1 MTSDVFTDLL
11 TQLNRRYRKQNRKI
25 LLMLDNCSSHPKINL
40 TNIELLF
47 LPPNS
52 TSRTQPLDAGII
64 RSFKQRYRNQSLEY
78 IIQCLESEENCEKV
92 IRRLNLLNAIH
103 FMDSSLK
110 SIPSSVFINCFK
122 TCGIEFESEVVCEN
136 SDQLIVST
144 EHWNQMR
151 QTLNLDFDSFE
162 LMVSFDDRLIC
173 RQELTDEEILE
184 SVRSPIP
191 VDSDE
196 TDIETEEINNEIDMN
211 QKIPNNIEALKNI
224 NNLRLYLGLLESVD
238 HSYYDSLNE
247 LEKLV
252 LNNKQNSKQT
262 LITDFFQNNQ

>member
-1 MTSDVFTDLL
+1 M
-11 TQLNRRYRKQNRKI
+11 
-25 LLMLDNCSSHPKINL
+25 
-40 TNIELLF
+40 
-47 LPPNS
+47 
-52 TSRTQPLDAGII
+52 G
-64 RSFKQRYRNQSLEY
+64 
-78 IIQCLESEENCEKV
+78 
-92 IRRLNLLNAIH
+92 
-103 FMDSSLK
+103 SSLK
-110 SIPSSVFINCFK
+110 SILSSVFINCFK
-122 TCGIEFESEVVCEN
+122 TCGIEFESKVVCKN

-162 LMVSFDDRLIC
+162 SMVYFDDRLIC

-211 QKIPNNIEALKNI
+211 QKIATNIEALKNI
-224 NNLRLYLGLLESVD
+224 NNLRLYLGLFESVD